1 MLEEE
6 ELEAKESP
14 PEVFIIGRV
23 GFMKD
28 VFSVTSSRCDYH
40 SAHVSMAIYNNY
52 YEHVP
57 LTVLHICTVT
67 AQ

>member
-14 PEVFIIGRV
+14 PEVVIIGRV

-28 VFSVTSSRCDYH
+28 VFSVTSSRCVYH
-40 SAHVSMAIYNNY
+40 SAHVSIAI
-52 YEHVP
+52 V
-57 LTVLHICTVT
+57 
-67 AQ
+67 Q